1 MMNRRSIAAAMVV
14 AASIFTTGT
23 LYAAPAAPKAP
34 VFANSGKPK
43 MVSFSVENSTTSVI
57 KVKAGDKEMTLQPGT
72 TTAVKLP
79 VGTQL
84 VTEVTVPHYEE
95 GSVLATV
102 SKELGDSTVV
112 LK

>member
-1 MMNRRSIAAAMVV
+1 
-14 AASIFTTGT
+14 
-23 LYAAPAAPKAP
+23 
-34 VFANSGKPK
+34 
-43 MVSFSVENSTTSVI
+43 
-57 KVKAGDKEMTLQPGT
+57 MTLQPGT

-84 VTEVTVPHYEE
+84 VTEVAVPHYEE

-112 LK
+112 LQ